1 MVFSDLKDEIQQLFK
16 GKTLDALVPPFVYVV
31 TTQFLSLPFAVVSAL
46 LASLMIGL
54 IRMRTKGSLKY
65 LGLGIAGV
73 LFASAIALFSEN
85 ASNFYLPKLLTSA
98 TLATLCLLSLMIKK
112 PLAAWLSHLS
122 RGWQIDWFWRSD
134 IRPAYSE
141 VTLMWFLLIAL
152 RGVLQ
157 AVLLIRQDIEGL
169 FIINTL
175 LGTPLTITV
184 LAASYIYGIWR
195 LKKLGGP
202 SVDEHNQ
209 NAPKPWKG
217 QTKGF

>member
-1 MVFSDLKDEIQQLFK
+1 MIFSDLKDEIKQLFK
-16 GKTLDALVPPFVYVV
+16 GKTLDAFVPPFVYVV

-46 LASLMIGL
+46 LASLLIGF

-73 LFASAIALFSEN
+73 LFASAIALLSKN
-85 ASNFYLPKLLTSA
+85 ASNFYLPKLLTSIG
-98 TLATLCLLSLMIKK
+98 LAFLCLLSLSIKK

-122 RGWQIDWFWRSD
+122 RGWQIDWFWRPD

-141 VTLMWFLLIAL
+141 VTLMWLLLIVL
-152 RGVLQ
+152 RGAIQ
-157 AVLLIRQDIEGL
+157 ALLLIRQNIEGL

-175 LGTPLTITV
+175 LGTPLTLAV
-184 LAASYIYGIWR
+184 LIASYIYGIWR
-195 LKKLGGP
+195 LKNLGGP
-202 SVDEHNQ
+202 SVDEHKL